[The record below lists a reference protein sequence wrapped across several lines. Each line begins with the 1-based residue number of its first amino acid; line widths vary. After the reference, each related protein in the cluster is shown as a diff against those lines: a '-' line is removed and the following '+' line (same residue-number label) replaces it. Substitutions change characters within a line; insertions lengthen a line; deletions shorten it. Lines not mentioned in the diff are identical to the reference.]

1 MDTSLDRHEPPNLNQ
16 EEVNSLNKP
25 LRKKVE
31 RVIKS
36 FDRKKKKPTPDGSTA
51 EFSQAFKTDL

>member
-25 LRKKVE
+25 LIKKSWESNKV
-31 RVIKS
+31 
-36 FDRKKKKPTPDGSTA
+36 FWLKKKKPTPDGFTA